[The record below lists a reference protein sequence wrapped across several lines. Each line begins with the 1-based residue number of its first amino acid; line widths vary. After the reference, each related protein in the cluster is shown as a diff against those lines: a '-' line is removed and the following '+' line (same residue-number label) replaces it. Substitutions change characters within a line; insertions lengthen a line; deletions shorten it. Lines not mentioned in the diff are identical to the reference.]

1 MQFDCIARTVTTI
14 VDGDTEGLQ
23 DFSTNGISTFKAGGF
38 RNGLGLG
45 LKEELLPEA
54 SPGR

>member
-23 DFSTNGISTFKAGGF
+23 DFSTNGILTFKAGSF